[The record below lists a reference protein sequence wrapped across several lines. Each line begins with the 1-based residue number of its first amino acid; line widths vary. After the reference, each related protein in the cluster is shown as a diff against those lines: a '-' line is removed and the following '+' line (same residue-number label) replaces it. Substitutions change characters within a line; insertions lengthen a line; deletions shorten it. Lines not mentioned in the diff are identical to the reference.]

1 MSKSHKELSQKQVRA
16 ISALI
21 TAPTIA
27 DAAWQADVS
36 TRTIDRWLTQR
47 SFQAELR
54 LPRSRVFCHAFGHL
68 QQVASRA
75 VAALDRVMHDNNA
88 SPASRVSAARAALR
102 FACPGIE
109 IADFEERLAALEH
122 PGNGNDATEDEAGQK
137 SDQELE
143 EEENRERELELEA
156 WANGKPPTH
165 EGCHEVSLEKDPEE
179 REA

>member
-1 MSKSHKELSQKQVRA
+1 MAKSGTELSQKQVRA

-54 LPRSRVFCHAFGHL
+54 LARSRVFCHAFGHL

-102 FACPGIE
+102 FACHGIE
-109 IADFEERLAALEH
+109 IADFEERLAALEQS
-122 PGNGNDATEDEAGQK
+122 G
-137 SDQELE
+137 S
-143 EEENRERELELEA
+143 
-156 WANGKPPTH
+156 
-165 EGCHEVSLEKDPEE
+165 EK
-179 REA
+179 